1 LQLLKL
7 SEELNQTYKQ
17 IIFLQFMNISTLLCV
32 LGFQVVIVD
41 SVTGRIVPAIFGLTM
56 LIQLL
61 VYAFGGQLVL
71 DKSKTVA
78 ENLYKID
85 RDMILMIARPLKP
98 VVMKSGFFK
107 ADLPTFVSI
116 INAAGSLIT
125 MLKSFFK

>member
-1 LQLLKL
+1 LELLEL
-7 SEELNQTYKQ
+7 SEALKQTYKQ

-32 LGFQVVIVD
+32 LGFQVVVVD
-41 SVTGRIVPAIFGLTM
+41 SVAGRIVPAVYGLTM

-71 DKSKTVA
+71 DKSKAVA
-78 ENLYKID
+78 ENLYEID
-85 RDMILMIARPLKP
+85 RDMIIMIARPFKP

-116 INAAGSLIT
+116 KNAAGSLIT
-125 MLKSFFK
+125 MLKSFVK